1 MPRTRDYAAEYR
13 RRVERG
19 TARGLTES
27 QARGHPKRGEP
38 LASNIARLPKADD
51 ALNAAIRRMRHG
63 NSLRGAA
70 IAEGTSEKR
79 LRRYLKLHNMA
90 VRKGRTWRI
99 YDERMRKV
107 PLRSEG
113 RLKQIIVKGAK
124 AASGAGRAWDVQGRA
139 TSSHDMD
146 LLAALEG
153 DGITDVNGQF
163 HPLETDPNALYRL
176 ADADGDA
183 FRELYQI
190 FG

>member
-1 MPRTRDYAAEYR
+1 MPRVRDYKAEYR

-38 LASNIARLPKADD
+38 LASNAGRLPKADD

-63 NSLRGAA
+63 DSLRGAA
-70 IAEGTSEKR
+70 KAEGTSEKR

-90 VRKGRTWRI
+90 GRKGRTWRI

-113 RLKQIIVKGAK
+113 RLKTIIVKGAK
-124 AASGAGRAWDVQGRA
+124 TASGAGRAWDLQGRA
-139 TSSHDMD
+139 TAQHDME

-153 DGITDVNGQF
+153 DGLTDVQGRF
-163 HPLETDPNALYRL
+163 HPFETDPNTLYRL

-183 FRELYQI
+183 FRELYKI
-190 FG
+190 IG